1 MLSIFVFAR
10 LLIGNFIFFLQC
22 PANGFRS
29 TFAWMKDFTSGNIPK
44 QIFHFSLPIIIG
56 NFFQQLYNI
65 VDSIV
70 VGNFIGKEALAAVGA
85 SFPLIFLL
93 ISLVVGISNG
103 ATIIISQ
110 YFGAKDIDSV
120 QKAIDTS
127 NIFLFFSSIAI
138 SILGILFSD
147 SIFRLIDLPAE
158 AVDDATTYLNI
169 YLSGLFGLFG
179 YYGLGAILRGLGDSK
194 TPLYTQLIAAI
205 VNIVLDLLFIVVF
218 KWGVAGVAIAT
229 VIAQGGTFFGLA
241 LYLNRKHKVIRVT
254 IRKIV
259 FDWEIFRQS
268 VRIGL
273 PSGLQQSVVGLGMMT
288 VIWIVNGFGTA
299 AIAAYSIASRID
311 MLAVMPAM
319 NFAQGLSTFVG
330 QNIGAKRIERV
341 HDGYKATLVMSIILS
356 VLITICIVLFGSS
369 LMSLFIQDP
378 EIIQMGND
386 YLVIV
391 SSFYV
396 CFSILFT
403 SNGALRGAGDTLI
416 PMFITIVSLW
426 VIRIPLSY
434 VLSLHIGVNG
444 IWWGIPAGWIV
455 GMVFSSLYYLKG
467 NWKKKAV
474 IKY

>member
-1 MLSIFVFAR
+1 
-10 LLIGNFIFFLQC
+10 
-22 PANGFRS
+22 
-29 TFAWMKDFTSGNIPK
+29 MKDFTTGNIPR

-85 SFPLIFLL
+85 SFPIIFLL
-93 ISLVVGISNG
+93 ISLVVGVSNG

-110 YFGAKDIDSV
+110 YFGAKDLQSV

-138 SILGILFSD
+138 SILGITFSEQ
-147 SIFRLIDLPAE
+147 IFRLIDLPAE
-158 AVDDATTYLNI
+158 AIDDATTYLNI

-194 TPLYTQLIAAI
+194 TPLYTQLVAAVI
-205 VNIVLDLLFIVVF
+205 NIILDLLFIIVF
-218 KWGVAGVAIAT
+218 KLGVAGVAIAT
-229 VIAQGGTFFGLA
+229 IIAQGGTFLGLA
-241 LYLNRKHKVIRVT
+241 LYLNRRHKVIKVT
-254 IRKIV
+254 IRNIA

-273 PSGLQQSVVGLGMMT
+273 PSGLQQSVVALGMMT
-288 VIWIVNGFGTA
+288 IIWIVNGFGTA

-341 HDGYKATLVMSIILS
+341 HLGFKSTLIMSIILS
-356 VLITICIVLFGSS
+356 IIITLGIVLFGDA
-369 LMSLFIQDP
+369 LMGLFIQD
-378 EIIQMGND
+378 ETIIQMGKE

-396 CFSILFT
+396 CFSVLFT

-434 VLSLHIGVNG
+434 ILAEYIGVTG

-455 GMVFSSLYYLKG
+455 GMVFSFLYYLKG
-467 NWKKKAV
+467 NWKRKAV
-474 IKY
+474 IKA